1 MLARI
6 LEYFGGVVLAV
17 GLCLGLFLR
26 FPNRGQYLP
35 ESIAS
40 MEVAIGI
47 AFSGAVLILAARL
60 L

>member
-1 MLARI
+1 MLARF
-6 LEYFGGVVLAV
+6 LEYFGGVILAV

-26 FPNRGQYLP
+26 FPSCGQYLP

-40 MEVAIGI
+40 MEIAIGI
-47 AFSGAVLILAARL
+47 ALSGAVLILAGKL